1 MRVTTVGFVQPPW
14 NCSEGTDTA
23 IGGGRISELESLQHA
38 EELCIVPHRPKEERT
53 SGAKAGQVRAA
64 GETRAGGQKEKEDT
78 RWTQGLDR
86 QDSAAAAIECPEE
99 DDQKNTLAGRRRNK
113 KAEDEAWERQ
123 GETAGAG
130 RLRKVLQRLQ
140 EWVTQMGECGK
151 NLKESGE
158 GTLVDDGAGCE
169 GTETGGESRSR
180 SCAKKARR
188 MRRCWSRP

>member
-1 MRVTTVGFVQPPW
+1 M
-14 NCSEGTDTA
+14 
-23 IGGGRISELESLQHA
+23 
-38 EELCIVPHRPKEERT
+38 
-53 SGAKAGQVRAA
+53 RAA

-158 GTLVDDGAGCE
+158 GTWLMVKGQRQAEKADLEVARRKREECGDAGAGHE
-169 GTETGGESRSR
+169 RTNQNR
-180 SCAKKARR
+180 K
-188 MRRCWSRP
+188 